1 MAAIAKATSA
11 LPGVAEK
18 SDAGS
23 SGGGESSGGISL
35 SGIKFSDKG
44 LCPDLTITQRFGGFL
59 ACFGLGIFFFMM
71 ALMAISMLKTAAFAF
86 YFVVSSCA
94 WLGSSCFVVGPK
106 KQFANMKQP
115 KRRNCAGDPA
125 RSPRAHRS
133 APAPA
138 GSTATRSAVL
148 PAASACPT
156 AAPSS
161 ASSAPDVVCVCA
173 VACLVCIILTLVVV
187 FLGLPFPF
195 GFILCFIFGCA
206 QFCTFWYYMLS
217 YIPYGRA
224 GARFLWKALWKKVGS
239 G

>member
-18 SDAGS
+18 ADAGS

-59 ACFGLGIFFFMM
+59 ACFGLGIFFFML
-71 ALMAISMLKTAAFAF
+71 ALMAISMLKTGAFAF

-125 RSPRAHRS
+125 LPPALS
-133 APAPA
+133 PAPQRA
-138 GSTATRSAVL
+138 RARRLDRHAERGPPRSLRLPHGSPL
-148 PAASACPT
+148 
-156 AAPSS
+156 
-161 ASSAPDVVCVCA
+161 
-173 VACLVCIILTLVVV
+173 
-187 FLGLPFPF
+187 
-195 GFILCFIFGCA
+195 
-206 QFCTFWYYMLS
+206 FC
-217 YIPYGRA
+217 
-224 GARFLWKALWKKVGS
+224 
-239 G
+239 

>member
-115 KRRNCAGDPA
+115 KRRNCAGEPA
-125 RSPRAHRS
+125 RPPARTARTAARPRP
-133 APAPA
+133 PARPPR
-138 GSTATRSAVL
+138 G
-148 PAASACPT
+148 
-156 AAPSS
+156 APSS
-161 ASSAPDVVCVCA
+161 LQPPPAPSLLLALRLTWSASAQWRASCASS
-173 VACLVCIILTLVVV
+173 
-187 FLGLPFPF
+187 
-195 GFILCFIFGCA
+195 
-206 QFCTFWYYMLS
+206 
-217 YIPYGRA
+217 
-224 GARFLWKALWKKVGS
+224 
-239 G
+239 